1 MAKEHVGE
9 IERKIQVIKEIAR
22 GKMNT
27 LPYLVLPKLMTI
39 ELILFCVMWM
49 NLFSVKSGVSEGS
62 PRELVSRH

>member
-1 MAKEHVGE
+1 LAKEHVGE